1 MAEPAGSK
9 PDTTIEQA
17 SEAGV
22 KPQDS
27 YRHAEQARESYH
39 EEGKGADPGGRR
51 LGREDPTTDGVT
63 APDKDNV
70 QIR

>member
-9 PDTTIEQA
+9 PDTTIQQA
-17 SEAGV
+17 AEAGV

-27 YRHAEQARESYH
+27 YRHAQQARESYH
-39 EEGKGADPGGRR
+39 GEDAGADPGERK

-63 APDKDNV
+63 APDRDNV